1 MKEESKEYK
10 LSSVVEIIS
19 GGTPKTDVSSYWD
32 GNIPWLSVKD
42 FAAATKYVITAEKS
56 ITEEGLNHCASNLLH
71 KDDIIISARG
81 TVGALAMIDCP
92 MAFNQSCY
100 GLRAKKGINAH
111 FLFYLLKT
119 KINELNKVSHGSV
132 FNTITRNTFDTI
144 NCEIPSLHI
153 QQKLASILSRYD
165 DLIEVNKRRIALLEA
180 SARELYKEWFVRF
193 RFPRYEHEAFKE
205 GKPANWEYEPV
216 TDILDIKYG
225 KDHKLLDEGRVPS
238 YGSGGIMRKVDGF
251 LYQGEAVLIPRKGTL
266 NNIMYV
272 NEKFWTID
280 TMFYGIP
287 KIEHSAKITYYFLSS
302 IDMET
307 FNSGAA
313 LPSMTTNILS
323 GIKVLLP
330 TSKLMA
336 DFDILTTPIFKAISN
351 LKDANNTLSL
361 QRDRLLPRLLSGD
374 LSVD

>member
-1 MKEESKEYK
+1 MHLDQYNTDAAVPGLNRTVAEGLK
-10 LSSVVEIIS
+10 LSLP
-19 GGTPKTDVSSYWD
+19 T
-32 GNIPWLSVKD
+32 L
-42 FAAATKYVITAEKS
+42 ATQ
-56 ITEEGLNHCASNLLH
+56 H
-71 KDDIIISARG
+71 KI
-81 TVGALAMIDCP
+81 
-92 MAFNQSCY
+92 
-100 GLRAKKGINAH
+100 
-111 FLFYLLKT
+111 
-119 KINELNKVSHGSV
+119 
-132 FNTITRNTFDTI
+132 
-144 NCEIPSLHI
+144 
-153 QQKLASILSRYD
+153 ASILSRYD

-302 IDMET
+302 IDMEA

>member
-1 MKEESKEYK
+1 
-10 LSSVVEIIS
+10 
-19 GGTPKTDVSSYWD
+19 
-32 GNIPWLSVKD
+32 
-42 FAAATKYVITAEKS
+42 
-56 ITEEGLNHCASNLLH
+56 
-71 KDDIIISARG
+71 
-81 TVGALAMIDCP
+81 
-92 MAFNQSCY
+92 
-100 GLRAKKGINAH
+100 
-111 FLFYLLKT
+111 
-119 KINELNKVSHGSV
+119 
-132 FNTITRNTFDTI
+132 
-144 NCEIPSLHI
+144 
-153 QQKLASILSRYD
+153 
-165 DLIEVNKRRIALLEA
+165 
-180 SARELYKEWFVRF
+180 
-193 RFPRYEHEAFKE
+193 
-205 GKPANWEYEPV
+205 
-216 TDILDIKYG
+216 
-225 KDHKLLDEGRVPS
+225 
-238 YGSGGIMRKVDGF
+238 MRKVDGF

-302 IDMET
+302 IDMEA